1 MYLSMINQIRA
12 RSLRTILFIGF
23 TLISAIPVL
32 VLATWFQRAALQ
44 NEYDAVTEKHLIIA
58 QNLAGS
64 LERYAEDLKS
74 GFLIAASAIES
85 NQTSPEVF
93 QFLNKLHLKQ
103 TWFFPE
109 AAENPELHMSFDSP
123 FGEADFPQSIVAHYK
138 ENKDLISAPSTGVY
152 ISGVL
157 SRDGDNPIF
166 AVFTRLD
173 RESFLVGLVSTSYIQ
188 KVQRSITFG
197 ENGHAAIVDQQGKI
211 IAHPM
216 DEWVAGMMDVSSV
229 EPVENILA
237 GVDGVAEFYSPAI
250 EDKMVAG
257 HALVNGIGWG
267 VMIPQP
273 VAELERNAN
282 QFKVIALFI
291 ALSGISV
298 AAFVSWWVA
307 NVFTRPLKNIV
318 TYTESIA
325 AGSLEKFEG
334 TPRRYIPR
342 DLTTLLN
349 SLENMVQSLLTK
361 TNDLAETGNR
371 LREAQKIAKLG
382 NWEINVSSGCMWCSE
397 EVYSLLSIPKR
408 TDVGEPNIP
417 ECIALYEKFL
427 ESFSD
432 EERELFLECLD
443 QTVLFAEPRSIEQVI
458 SNLAGEPRNV
468 RQNIVLRQSDAT
480 GDIVCMGTIQD
491 ITERKTFEL
500 ALLRQAHYDSL
511 TGLPNRNLCV
521 DRLDHALS
529 KAKRNSTHVPL
540 LVVGLDHF
548 VEVNDTMG
556 HLAGDEVLC
565 LAAQRMKDL
574 VRESD
579 TLARLGSDE
588 FAVVIED
595 MSDTVSVPVVT
606 QKIIDT
612 FKAPFV
618 IDGTEISVG
627 ASVGISVYPQDS
639 STALGLLQKAD
650 TALQAAKSSGRN
662 AVSVFTAEMDAVVQN
677 RMLLRSDLASALD
690 NDEFHLVFQPI
701 VDSKT
706 GVIVSSE
713 ALLRWSHPVK
723 GFIPPDVFIPIAEE
737 AGYIEDIGL
746 WVIDRSIA
754 QLAEWRS
761 MGYVDLK
768 ISINLS
774 LRQIQ
779 LGLTSKQ
786 IIDLLEKHD
795 VPASQL
801 TLEVTESML
810 AEDVSQTK
818 EWMLELTQVG
828 VQFSIDD
835 FGTGYSSLSYLLSL
849 PVSTI
854 KIDRCFVSNLLHGS
868 KDQTLV
874 SAIIAL
880 SQKLGFDVVAEGV
893 EEEGELAKLLEYRCE
908 YIQGYYFSKP
918 LLPDD
923 FQKRLG
929 REVVP
934 TMKKA
939 S

>member
-1 MYLSMINQIRA
+1 MINQIRA

-44 NEYDAVTEKHLIIA
+44 NEYDAVSEKHLIIA
-58 QNLAGS
+58 ENLAGS

-74 GFLIAASAIES
+74 GFLIAASTIES
-85 NQTSPEVF
+85 NQISPEVF
-93 QFLNKLHLKQ
+93 QFLNKLHLRQ
-103 TWFFPE
+103 TWIFPVTAE
-109 AAENPELHMSFDSP
+109 APELHMSFDSP
-123 FGEADFPQSIVAHYK
+123 FGDKAFPQSIVTHYE
-138 ENKDLISAPSTGVY
+138 ENKSLIKSAENGVY

-157 SRDGDNPIF
+157 SREGDNPIL
-166 AVFTRLD
+166 AVFTSLD
-173 RESFLVGLVSTSYIQ
+173 KESYLVGLVSTTYIQ
-188 KVQRSITFG
+188 EVQRSISFG
-197 ENGHAAIVDQQGKI
+197 KNGHAAIVDDQGKI

-216 DEWVAGMMDVSSV
+216 DDWVAGMKDVSSV
-229 EPVENILA
+229 EPVKAMLA
-237 GVDGVAEFYSPAI
+237 GVGGVNEFYSPATN
-250 EDKMVAG
+250 EDMVVG
-257 HALVNGIGWG
+257 HALVNGVGWG
-267 VMIPQP
+267 VMILQP
-273 VAELERNAN
+273 VAELKRNAN
-282 QFKVIALFI
+282 ELKVIALVI
-291 ALSGISV
+291 ALSGMVV
-298 AAFVSWWVA
+298 AVFVSWKVA

-318 TYTESIA
+318 SYTESIA

-342 DLTTLLN
+342 DLTKLLH
-349 SLENMVQSLLTK
+349 SLENMVQSLLNK

-371 LREAQKIAKLG
+371 LREAQKIARLG
-382 NWEINVSSGCMWCSE
+382 NWEINVTTGCMWCSD
-397 EVYSLLSIPKR
+397 EVYSLLGISDR
-408 TDVGEPNIP
+408 TDSGEPNIP
-417 ECIALYEKFL
+417 DCVVLYEKFL
-427 ESFSD
+427 DSFSD
-432 EERELFLECLD
+432 EERGLFLDCLD
-443 QTVLFAEPRSIEQVI
+443 QTVVFAEPRSIEQVI
-458 SNLAGEPRNV
+458 TNLAGESINV
-468 RQNIVLRQSDAT
+468 RQNIVLRESDAT
-480 GDIVCMGTIQD
+480 GGIVCMGTIQD
-491 ITERKTFEL
+491 ITERKSFED

-511 TGLPNRNLCV
+511 TELPNRTLCV
-521 DRLDHALS
+521 DRLEHAIS
-529 KAKRNSTHVPL
+529 KGKRNSTHVPL

-548 VEVNDTMG
+548 VEVNDTLG

-595 MSDTVSVPVVT
+595 MSDTMSVPVVT
-606 QKIIDT
+606 QKIIDS

-627 ASVGISVYPQDS
+627 ASVGVSVYPQDS
-639 STALGLLQKAD
+639 SSALGLLQKAD

-677 RMLLRSDLASALD
+677 RMILRSDLACALD

-713 ALLRWSHPVK
+713 ALLRWTHPLK
-723 GFIPPDVFIPIAEE
+723 GFVPPDVFIPIAEE

-761 MGYVDLK
+761 IGYTDLK

-779 LGLTSKQ
+779 LGLTPKQ
-786 IIDLLEKHD
+786 IKNLLEKHD
-795 VPASQL
+795 VPANRL

-810 AEDVSQTK
+810 ADDISQTK
-818 EWMLELTQVG
+818 DWMLELTEEG
-828 VQFSIDD
+828 IQFSIDD

-929 REVVP
+929 SEIVP
-934 TMKKA
+934 GLKKA

>member
-1 MYLSMINQIRA
+1 MINQIRA

-44 NEYDAVTEKHLIIA
+44 NEYDAVSEKHLIIA
-58 QNLAGS
+58 ENLAGS

-74 GFLIAASAIES
+74 GFLIAASTIES
-85 NQTSPEVF
+85 NQISPEVF
-93 QFLNKLHLKQ
+93 QFLNKLHLRQ
-103 TWFFPE
+103 TWIFPVT
-109 AAENPELHMSFDSP
+109 AEVPELHMSFDSP
-123 FGEADFPQSIVAHYK
+123 FGDKAFPQSIVTHYE
-138 ENKDLISAPSTGVY
+138 ENKSLIKSAENGVY

-157 SRDGDNPIF
+157 SREGDNPIL
-166 AVFTRLD
+166 AVFTSLD
-173 RESFLVGLVSTSYIQ
+173 KESYLVGLVSTTYIQ
-188 KVQRSITFG
+188 EVQRSISFG
-197 ENGHAAIVDQQGKI
+197 KNGHAAIVDDQGKI

-216 DEWVAGMMDVSSV
+216 DDWVAGMKDVSSV
-229 EPVENILA
+229 EPVKAMLA
-237 GVDGVAEFYSPAI
+237 GVGGVTEFYSSAI
-250 EDKMVAG
+250 NENMVAG
-257 HALVNGIGWG
+257 HALVNGVGWG

-273 VAELERNAN
+273 VAELKRNAN
-282 QFKVIALFI
+282 ELKVIALFI
-291 ALSGISV
+291 ALSGMVV
-298 AAFVSWWVA
+298 AAFVSWKVA

-318 TYTESIA
+318 SYTESIA
-325 AGSLEKFEG
+325 AGSFEKFEG

-342 DLTTLLN
+342 DLTKLLH

-371 LREAQKIAKLG
+371 LREAQKIARLG
-382 NWEINVSSGCMWCSE
+382 NWEINVTTGCMWCSD
-397 EVYSLLSIPKR
+397 EVYSLLGISDR
-408 TDVGEPNIP
+408 ADSGEPNIP
-417 ECIALYEKFL
+417 DCVVLYEKFL

-432 EERELFLECLD
+432 EERKLFLDCLD
-443 QTVLFAEPRSIEQVI
+443 QTVVFAEPRSIEQVI
-458 SNLAGEPRNV
+458 TNLAGESINV
-468 RQNIVLRQSDAT
+468 RQNIVLRESDAT
-480 GDIVCMGTIQD
+480 GGIVCMGTIQD
-491 ITERKTFEL
+491 ITERKSFED

-511 TGLPNRNLCV
+511 TELPNRTLCV
-521 DRLDHALS
+521 DRLEHAIS
-529 KAKRNSTHVPL
+529 KGKRNSTHVPL

-548 VEVNDTMG
+548 VEVNDTLG

-595 MSDTVSVPVVT
+595 MSDTMSVPVVT
-606 QKIIDT
+606 QKIIDS

-627 ASVGISVYPQDS
+627 ASVGVSVYPQDS
-639 STALGLLQKAD
+639 SSALGLLQKAD

-677 RMLLRSDLASALD
+677 RMNLRSDLACALD

-761 MGYVDLK
+761 LGYTDLK
-768 ISINLS
+768 VSINLS

-779 LGLTSKQ
+779 LGLTPIQ
-786 IIDLLEKHD
+786 IINLLEKHD
-795 VPASQL
+795 VPANRL

-810 AEDVSQTK
+810 ADDVSQTK
-818 EWMLELTQVG
+818 DWMLELTEEG
-828 VQFSIDD
+828 IQFSIDD

-929 REVVP
+929 SEIVP
-934 TMKKA
+934 GLKKA